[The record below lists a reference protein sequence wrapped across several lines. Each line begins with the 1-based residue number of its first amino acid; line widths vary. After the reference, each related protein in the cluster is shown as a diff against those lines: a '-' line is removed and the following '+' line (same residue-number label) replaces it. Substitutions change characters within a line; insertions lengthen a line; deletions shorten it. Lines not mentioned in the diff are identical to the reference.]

1 MVEPVNA
8 DQLCAKC
15 DPSTLG
21 FASTEELSP
30 LEGIIGQER
39 ALKALE
45 FGLEIGDKGFN
56 LYVAG
61 APGTGKKTAVVG
73 FLNEVARS
81 KEVPPDWCYVYN
93 FRDPYSPRALPLPA
107 GRAVEFARRVREF
120 TEAVRREIKAAF
132 QSEEYQKR
140 RASTLEGIAAERNTL
155 LNELHQEAGKAGFV
169 LQSTP
174 VGFLIIPV
182 GDEGP
187 MKEAEFTALPEETKK
202 EILARRK
209 KLEEKIDH
217 TMRRLQD
224 LERSAGEKILA
235 LDHEIAHFVLG
246 NLINQLKNDYQGL
259 QEVQQYLEDLETDI
273 LDNLAAFKDGSDQA
287 KSAGREFFNRYEV
300 NVVVDNGDQKGAPVI
315 FDENPTH
322 TRLVGK
328 IEREARMGT
337 LVTDFTMIRG
347 GLLHRANG
355 GYLVLPVLELLS
367 NPFAWDSLKHALRE
381 QKIITEE
388 PIDRLGVLSAKSLEP
403 EPIPLNLKVI
413 LMGDPRAYQIL
424 YAADSDF
431 RELFKVKAEFDTRM
445 ERNQDSIQMYA
456 EFVATLCRKES
467 LRHLDA
473 GGVARLVEHGSRMA
487 ENQHQLST
495 RFANLADIVREANY
509 YAARENAEYIS
520 SKHIAEAIEQR
531 IYRANLPQERLA
543 DLIRDN
549 TLLIDVDGV
558 EVGQVNGLSV
568 LSLGDV
574 SFGRPTR
581 ITATVGCGRSG
592 VIDIEREVKLGGRL
606 HSKGV
611 LILGGFLLSRFGGQR
626 PVNIAARLVFEQ
638 SYSEIDGDSASSAE
652 LYALLSA
659 LSGIGIR
666 QDLAV
671 TGSINQKGEVQAI
684 GGVNEKIEGFFDVCR
699 IKGLTGKQG
708 VVIPRANL
716 RHLMLRDDVTA
727 AVREGRFH
735 IYPVQTVD
743 EGMEVLTGHAA
754 GEPLPDGRFP
764 EGSINAAV
772 AARIESIGEKM
783 FGDRGE
789 VAGGSGGGGGCDC
802 K

>member
-1 MVEPVNA
+1 MVEPADA

-21 FASTEELSP
+21 FVSTKELSP

-39 ALKALE
+39 ALKALN

-61 APGTGKKTAVVG
+61 EPGTGKNTAVVG
-73 FLNEVARS
+73 FLNKAARS

-93 FRDPYSPRALPLPA
+93 FRDAYSPRALPLPA
-107 GRAVEFARRVREF
+107 GRAVEFARQVREF
-120 TEAVRREIKAAF
+120 TAAVRREIKTAF

-140 RASTLEGIAAERNTL
+140 KAGTLEGIATERNTL
-155 LNELHQEAGKAGFV
+155 LNELQQEADKAGFV

-174 VGFLIIPV
+174 VGFLIIPI

-187 MKEAEFTALPEETKK
+187 MKEAQFAALPEETRN
-202 EILARRK
+202 EILARRRG
-209 KLEEKIDH
+209 LEEKIDH
-217 TMRRLQD
+217 TMRRLQL
-224 LERSAGEKILA
+224 LERSAGEKVLA
-235 LDHEIAHFVLG
+235 LDHEIARFVLG

-259 QEVQQYLEDLETDI
+259 QEVQQYLQDLEADI
-273 LDNLAAFKDGSDQA
+273 LDNLAVFKDGSEQA
-287 KSAGREFFNRYEV
+287 KMAGREFFNRYEV

-337 LVTDFTMIRG
+337 LVTDFTMIRA

-367 NPFAWDSLKHALRE
+367 NPFAWDSLKRALRE
-381 QKIITEE
+381 QKIIIDE

-403 EPIPLNLKVI
+403 EPIPLNIKVI
-413 LMGDPRAYQIL
+413 LMGDPRAYRIL
-424 YAADSDF
+424 YAADTDF

-445 ERNQDSIQMYA
+445 ERNRESIQMYA
-456 EFVATLCRKES
+456 QFTATLCRKES

-473 GGVARLVEHGSRMA
+473 GGVARLVEHGSRLA

-495 RFANLADIVREANY
+495 RFANLADIVREANC
-509 YAARENAEYIS
+509 YAVREGAVYIS
-520 SKHIAEAIEQR
+520 AKHITEAIEQR
-531 IYRANLPQERLA
+531 IYRANLPQERLSE
-543 DLIRDN
+543 LIRDN

-754 GEPLPDGRFP
+754 GESLPDGRFP
-764 EGSINAAV
+764 EGTINAAV
-772 AARIESIGEKM
+772 AARMDSIGEKM
-783 FGDRGE
+783 LGDRGE
-789 VAGGSGGGGGCDC
+789 VVSGGGGCGC